1 MNPTKCTFEVKSR
14 KLLGF
19 VVSHRE
25 IKVDLDKVKAI
36 LEMPEPRTEK
46 QVQGFMGRLNY
57 IVRFI
62 SQLTATCEPFFKL
75 LRKNQSI
82 KWDDDCQVAFE
93 RIKRCLMN
101 PHVLVPPVPGKP
113 LILYMTVLH
122 DSMGCVLG
130 QHDESSKKERTIY
143 YLSKKFTAC
152 DLNYSLLEM
161 TCCALAWVA
170 HRLRQYM
177 LSYTT

>member
-57 IVRFI
+57 I
-62 SQLTATCEPFFKL
+62 
-75 LRKNQSI
+75 
-82 KWDDDCQVAFE
+82 
-93 RIKRCLMN
+93 
-101 PHVLVPPVPGKP
+101 
-113 LILYMTVLH
+113 
-122 DSMGCVLG
+122 
-130 QHDESSKKERTIY
+130 
-143 YLSKKFTAC
+143 
-152 DLNYSLLEM
+152 
-161 TCCALAWVA
+161 
-170 HRLRQYM
+170 
-177 LSYTT
+177 